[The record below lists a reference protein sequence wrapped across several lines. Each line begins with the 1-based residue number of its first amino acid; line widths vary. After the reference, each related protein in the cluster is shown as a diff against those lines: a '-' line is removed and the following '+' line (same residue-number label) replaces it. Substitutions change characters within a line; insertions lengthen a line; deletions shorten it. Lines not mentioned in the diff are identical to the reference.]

1 MPEQT
6 AGPID
11 FVLLE
16 FPEDADTKACADA
29 IMDLV
34 TRGLVRLSTSW

>member
-1 MPEQT
+1 MVDQS

-16 FPEDADTKACADA
+16 FPEDADTKACAAA

-34 TRGLVRLSTSW
+34 SRDVIRL